1 MRAAAVLAATVA
13 ATVAAAC
20 GVEGKAFVDVAVQ
33 PRVVLDG
40 VVELSDRSAG
50 RVVIDEVVAHA
61 PSAWVRAP
69 VAGDAHPGAGGVVV
83 VDAADPLL
91 FRYVLSERIGFGAA
105 LGSDRIWSM
114 PADGASLS
122 VLFGSASADHE
133 FDADSD
139 VVDGLA
145 GHTAIIHGTI
155 AVDSTTAG
163 FGGLIND
170 VGPDQTPALPGD
182 QRSDADPDGAPAS
195 PAASPAAS
203 PEASPAGNDAP
214 NFTADGTPADV
225 DPDGTPADVDPDGT
239 PADVDPDGTPADVD
253 PDGRT
258 ASSASSQAQP
268 QAAGLRRSV
277 IYVPFTLVMDG
288 AFEREVMLSSDDIAA
303 VGLGEIM
310 PIDLHVSAADLF
322 DNTRLQALEA
332 IAAAA
337 VAEKTG
343 EAVSLS
349 VSSVQSSAA
358 TTVSVPG
365 SIRRQKKVEN
375 APDSIRV
382 SGDPRR

>member
-1 MRAAAVLAATVA
+1 M
-13 ATVAAAC
+13 
-20 GVEGKAFVDVAVQ
+20 
-33 PRVVLDG
+33 
-40 VVELSDRSAG
+40 
-50 RVVIDEVVAHA
+50 
-61 PSAWVRAP
+61 
-69 VAGDAHPGAGGVVV
+69 
-83 VDAADPLL
+83 
-91 FRYVLSERIGFGAA
+91 
-105 LGSDRIWSM
+105 
-114 PADGASLS
+114 
-122 VLFGSASADHE
+122 
-133 FDADSD
+133 
-139 VVDGLA
+139 
-145 GHTAIIHGTI
+145 
-155 AVDSTTAG
+155 
-163 FGGLIND
+163 
-170 VGPDQTPALPGD
+170 
-182 QRSDADPDGAPAS
+182 
-195 PAASPAAS
+195 
-203 PEASPAGNDAP
+203 
-214 NFTADGTPADV
+214 
-225 DPDGTPADVDPDGT
+225 
-239 PADVDPDGTPADVD
+239 
-253 PDGRT
+253 
-258 ASSASSQAQP
+258 
-268 QAAGLRRSV
+268 

>member
-1 MRAAAVLAATVA
+1 MRAAAVLA

-195 PAASPAAS
+195 PAASP
-203 PEASPAGNDAP
+203 EASPAGNDAP
-214 NFTADGTPADV
+214 NFTA
-225 DPDGTPADVDPDGT
+225 DGT